1 MVNKITTFVLSSI
14 LLAGMFIPVIGQTK
28 KKPVPQTWETAVL
41 NAKTTLR
48 DALSKHKM
56 PVQSEVVRRGQAA
69 TPMKVDVSGLDQ
81 LILYTWETPDGNG
94 SDHGVWG
101 NARLTTTDGKTVWLD
116 ELKPVYE
123 KAGWGSVKRNKNLS
137 DNPLSIAGK
146 KFEHGILCHASG
158 EIVFALGKKYKTF
171 EAEVGIDDGAGGGSV
186 VFKVQNIS
194 GRSVVEQLQK
204 EYGSRVA
211 RFVSFAN
218 VSPDIWLATPDASVE
233 RRAVA
238 NVIKRMKDNGT
249 FTAELE
255 KADALKTVN
264 ERIVAYFGLLDKAA
278 EVLNL
283 EEQLAWVNLQALRE
297 AFEDMKKTSSFDAA
311 ANGEKLKFIEA
322 NYADVV
328 KNIGSGNPE
337 VVAKAKAIV
346 KAKRD
351 VLMANPVLDIDKIV
365 VERYRLGAN
374 DRKAMAP
381 SLGTQNNNWS
391 SQPSARRYGFDAE
404 ICELSNLRG
413 DIKSRTI
420 FKPDNTSAVTDLQL
434 HWDGDRLLFTM
445 ADDKNR
451 WQVYQV
457 GVDGKNLKQ
466 MIVSEEPDLHF
477 CDANYL
483 PDGRIVAT
491 SNMGYHGVPCVNG
504 WDAVCNLVQYDPEKK
519 KLRRLT
525 FDQDGNWNPV
535 VMNNGRLMYIRW
547 EYTDLT
553 HYFSRI
559 VMHMNPDGTDN
570 RSLYGS
576 GSFWPNSTFD
586 VKPLPGNTSRFVGVI
601 SGHHG
606 VARSGRLMLF
616 DPAKSRKE
624 EKGVIQE
631 IPFKGR
637 KIIPEVKDQLVDG
650 VWPQFIKPYPLD
662 DKYFLV
668 AAKLSPSSLWG
679 IYLTDVFNNLTLV
692 AEFEGEGLI
701 APIPLRKS
709 PTPPVI
715 PDRVNLDDKE
725 STIFIQDLY
734 EGEGLPGVPRGTVKE
749 LRIFAYEFAYNYSPS
764 DHYAQGIQA
773 GWDIKRLLGTV
784 PVEKDGSAI
793 FKVPANTP
801 ISIQPLDGEG
811 RAVQWMRSWI
821 SSMPGETV
829 SCVGCHEDQNQIP
842 MPKRVVA
849 STIAP
854 HKIKEPEGGVRS
866 FTFNLEIQ
874 PILDRACVAC
884 HNESKPSLDF
894 RSGRTESCMDWAG
907 FKREF
912 ETSYLAVMPYF
923 YRQGP
928 EAEMYVLKP
937 YEYHVSN
944 SELIRMLKKGH
955 YGVELTDEEWK
966 TLYAWIDM
974 NMPDAG
980 RFDNITP
987 FNGFD
992 QYTRR
997 IELADKYSHS
1007 GVDWRKELSDYA
1019 DYLKGKGEI
1028 EPVMPKPGKEVKYK
1042 EVKVAG
1048 WPFDTSK
1055 AKAMQGEAEK
1065 KVIEVAPGVKM
1076 TFVKIP
1082 AGKFVMGSNVGES
1095 DHAPEFKTEVK
1106 KAFWMAETEV
1116 TNEQF
1121 CALFPEHNSRIIG
1134 QFWKDHTTA
1143 GYPANKP
1150 QQPVIRVS
1158 WEEAME
1164 YCKKLGE
1171 KTGFR
1176 MTLPTEVQWEWAA
1189 KAGSDDN
1196 FWYGD
1201 NNTDFSTYENLA
1213 DAQLSNMAVTGVNP
1227 QPMSKNDPWR
1237 KFYDYLPKA
1246 ASVDDGEMIV
1256 CEVGKY
1262 KPNPW
1267 GLYDIHGNVEE
1278 WTNSD
1283 YLPYPYKDKLQG
1295 TGTEKVVRGGSWIDR
1310 PKFATANTRKAFY
1323 PWQKVFNVGFRVIIE
1338 E

>member
-1 MVNKITTFVLSSI
+1 MANKIS
-14 LLAGMFIPVIGQTK
+14 MFILSGIFVFGTIFPTISQVK
-28 KKPVPQTWETAVL
+28 KKVAPQTWESAVL
-41 NAKTTLR
+41 NAKASLR
-48 DALSKHKM
+48 KELSKHGM
-56 PVQSEVVRRGQAA
+56 PVQSEVIKRGKLA
-69 TPMKVDVSGLDQ
+69 TPLKVDVTGLDQ
-81 LILYTWETPDGNG
+81 LVLYTWETPDGNG
-94 SDHGVWG
+94 GDHGVWG
-101 NARLTTTDGKTVWLD
+101 NARLTTVDGKTVWLD

-123 KAGWGSVKRNKNLS
+123 KTGWGSVKRNENMNGESLS
-137 DNPLSIAGK
+137 VGGK
-146 KFEHGILCHASG
+146 KYERGVLLHASG
-158 EIVFALGKKYKTF
+158 EMIFELGKKYKTL
-171 EAEVGIDDGAGGGSV
+171 EAELGIDDAAGSGSV

-194 GRSVVEQLQK
+194 GRSVVNELKK
-204 EYGSRVA
+204 EYAGQVA

-233 RRAVA
+233 RQAVV
-238 NVIKRMKDNGT
+238 NVINRMKDKS
-249 FTAELE
+249 FFMAELG
-255 KADALKTVN
+255 KADALKTVD
-264 ERIVAYFGLLDKAA
+264 EQIGAYFALLEKAA
-278 EVLNL
+278 GVLNL
-283 EEQLAWVNLQALRE
+283 EEQLSWVNLQALRE
-297 AFEDMKKTSSFDAA
+297 AFNDMKKNSSYNASVNA
-311 ANGEKLKFIEA
+311 EKLKFIED
-322 NYADVV
+322 NYSDVLQKINNGDLSV
-328 KNIGSGNPE
+328 LG
-337 VVAKAKAIV
+337 KAEEIL

-351 VLMANPVLDIDKIV
+351 ILMANPLLDIDKIIV
-365 VERYRLGAN
+365 GRYRLGGN

-404 ICELSNLRG
+404 ISELSNLRG
-413 DIKSRTI
+413 DIKTRTI
-420 FKPDNTSAVTDLQL
+420 FKPSNASSVTDLQL
-434 HWDGDRLLFTM
+434 HWDGDRILFTM

-451 WQVYQV
+451 WQIYEV
-457 GVDGKNLKQ
+457 GTDGQNLKQ
-466 MIVSEEPDLHF
+466 VITSEEPDLQF

-483 PDGRIVAT
+483 PDGRVVAT
-491 SNMGYHGVPCVNG
+491 STIGYHGVPCVNG
-504 WDAVCNLVQYDPEKK
+504 WDAVCNLVQFDPKTK
-519 KLRRLT
+519 NLRRLT

-535 VMNNGRLMYIRW
+535 VMNNGRLMYVRW

-586 VKPLPGNTSRFVGVI
+586 VKPLPGNSSRFVGII

-637 KIIPEVKDQLVDG
+637 EIIPEVKDLLVDG

-662 DKYFLV
+662 EKYFLV

-701 APIPLRKS
+701 APIPARKT

-725 STIFIQDLY
+725 ATIFIQDLY

-749 LRIFAYEFAYNYSPS
+749 LRIYAYEFAYNFSPS

-784 PVEKDGSAI
+784 PVEEDGSVI

-801 ISIQPLDGEG
+801 ISLQPLDAEG

-842 MPKRVVA
+842 MPKRVIA

-854 HKIKEPEGGVRS
+854 RKIEAPEGGVRS
-866 FTFNLEIQ
+866 FTFRYEIQ

-894 RSGRTESCMDWAG
+894 RSGRTESCTDWAD

-912 ETSYLAVMPYF
+912 ETSYLALHPYV

-937 YEYHVSN
+937 YEYHVNN

-955 YGVELTDEEWK
+955 YGVELTDKEWK
-966 TLYAWIDM
+966 TLYAWVDM
-974 NMPDAG
+974 NTPDAG
-980 RFDNITP
+980 TFENITKQ
-987 FNGFD
+987 NGFD
-992 QYTRR
+992 QYSRR
-997 IELADKYSHS
+997 IELADKYSQS

-1019 DYLKGKGEI
+1019 TYLKSKGEI
-1028 EPVMPKPGKEVKYK
+1028 KPVKPAPVKKVEYK
-1042 EVKVAG
+1042 EVKMAG
-1048 WPFDTSK
+1048 WPFDAAK
-1055 AKAMQGEAEK
+1055 AKALQGTVDK
-1065 KVIEVAPGVKM
+1065 KVVEVAPGVKM
-1076 TFVKIP
+1076 TFVRIP
-1082 AGKFVMGSNVGES
+1082 EGKFVMGSNTGEK
-1095 DHAPEFKTEVK
+1095 DQAPAFKSEVK
-1106 KAFWMAETEV
+1106 KAFWMSETEV
-1116 TNEQF
+1116 TNEQY

-1134 QFWKDHTTA
+1134 QFWKDHTTP

-1150 QQPVIRVS
+1150 QQPVIRVN
-1158 WEEAME
+1158 WDEAMK
-1164 YCKKLGE
+1164 YCEKLGE
-1171 KTGFR
+1171 KSGCK
-1176 MTLPTEVQWEWAA
+1176 MSLPTEVQWEWAA
-1189 KAGSDDN
+1189 KAGNNEN
-1196 FWYGD
+1196 FWFG
-1201 NNTDFSTYENLA
+1201 NNNADFGSYENMA
-1213 DAQLSNMAVTGVNP
+1213 DANLSDMAVTGINP
-1227 QPMSKNDPWR
+1227 QPMSENDPWR
-1237 KFYDYLPKA
+1237 KFYDYLPKV
-1246 ASVDDGEMIV
+1246 ASVNDGQMIV

-1262 KPNPW
+1262 KANPW
-1267 GLYDIHGNVEE
+1267 GLYDVNGNVAE
-1278 WTNSD
+1278 WTKSD
-1283 YLPYPYKDKLQG
+1283 YLPYPYKEKVQG
-1295 TGTEKVVRGGSWIDR
+1295 SGVEKVVRGGSWLDR

-1338 E
+1338 D